1 MSQRLFF
8 RACLSK
14 LPAIMARSALL
25 NTDTED
31 LKELLSNGK
40 SYSVPPY
47 QRDYSW
53 KQEHWEDLWE
63 DLANVEA
70 NREDHYMGAIVLE
83 SGERK
88 QFRVID
94 GQQRMAT
101 LSILILAC
109 VDHLYALANEGVDAL
124 ANKERAVLLESSYL
138 GAKDPTSLRIT
149 PKLKLNANDDDFFQL
164 NLAQR
169 KAPQGG
175 VRGLRDSER
184 LLWECFQF
192 FKGKVQEKFSRTKRG
207 EEVAAFVGEIV
218 TERLVFISVRVQDQ
232 LSAYTV
238 FETLNARGL
247 ELTET
252 DLLKNYL
259 LSLADWLSKSQMEP
273 VLRQWARITARV
285 GIASF
290 PEFLRHH
297 LNSQRDYVRQK
308 QLFKT
313 IKRDVTSLDHV
324 FELLDRLERDA
335 AWFEALND
343 HAGQFWLDY
352 QGAKE
357 QVRVLNLFGVSQYTP
372 LVLAAKDVFT
382 APQDLVEVLR
392 YCATIS
398 VRFNGVSRRSTH
410 ILEEI
415 YNRAALAVRGGD
427 ATTLPTIRQALRAIY
442 IPDEEFEA
450 DFAALRLRNRG
461 TAGRRLRYILAKI
474 ERQLSGADIT
484 DEGMTATVEHILP
497 ENPSEIGWDHF
508 KPEAHERS
516 YERIGNYSLLER
528 GLNGQQ
534 AGNGSFAQK
543 QAVYAQSQ
551 YRTSKDLTRLNE
563 WTEEAIARRQAEMAL
578 VAKAVWALTF
588 A

>member
-1 MSQRLFF
+1 
-8 RACLSK
+8 
-14 LPAIMARSALL
+14 MARSALL

-31 LKELLSNGK
+31 LKEILSNGK
-40 SYSVPPY
+40 SYSAPAY

-63 DLANVEA
+63 DLISVEA
-70 NREDHYMGAIVLE
+70 SREDHYMGAIVLE

-88 QFRVID
+88 HFRVID
-94 GQQRMAT
+94 GQQRMTT

-109 VDHLYALANEGVDAL
+109 VDYLYGLDGEGVDSA
-124 ANKERAVLLESSYL
+124 ANQERANLLESSYL
-138 GAKDPTSLRIT
+138 GAKDPASLRIT

-175 VRGLRDSER
+175 LRGLRDSER
-184 LLWECFQF
+184 LLWQCFQF
-192 FKGKVQEKFSRTKRG
+192 FKGKIQEKFSTTEKG
-207 EEVAAFVGEIV
+207 EEVAAFVSEVV

-259 LSLADWLSKSQMEP
+259 LSLADRLSKSQMDP

-285 GIASF
+285 GIANF

-297 LNSQRDYVRQK
+297 LNSHREYVRQK

-313 IKRDVTSLDHV
+313 IKRDVSTLDDV
-324 FELLDRLERDA
+324 FLLLDRLEKDA

-343 HAGQFWLDY
+343 PASQFWLDY
-352 QGAKE
+352 PGAKE
-357 QVRVLNLFGVSQYTP
+357 QVRVLNLFNVSQYTP
-372 LVLAAKDVFT
+372 LMLAAKDAFS
-382 APQDLVEVLR
+382 APQDVVEILR
-392 YCATIS
+392 YCAVLS

-415 YNRAALAVRGGD
+415 YNRAALEIRRGT
-427 ATTLPTIRQALRAIY
+427 ATTLAAVRQVLRPIY

-450 DFAALRLRNRG
+450 DFVSLKLRNRSTSG
-461 TAGRRLRYILAKI
+461 KRLRYFLAKI
-474 ERQLSGADIT
+474 EKQLSGADIT
-484 DEGMTATVEHILP
+484 DVGMTATVEHILP
-497 ENPSEIGWDHF
+497 ENPGEAGWDHF
-508 KPEAHERS
+508 TAEAHERS
-516 YERIGNYSLLER
+516 YERVGNYSLLAHS
-528 GLNGQQ
+528 LNGQQ
-534 AGNGSFAQK
+534 AGNAAFAQK
-543 QAVYAQSQ
+543 QAVYTQSQ
-551 YRTSKDLTRLNE
+551 YRTSKDLSQFTE
-563 WTEEAIARRQAEMAL
+563 WTEETIAKRQADMAK
-578 VAKAVWALTF
+578 VAKAIWALSF
-588 A
+588 

>member
-1 MSQRLFF
+1 
-8 RACLSK
+8 
-14 LPAIMARSALL
+14 MARTALL

-63 DLANVEA
+63 DLMNAETNG
-70 NREDHYMGAIVLE
+70 EDHYMGSLVVE

-88 QFRVID
+88 LFRIID

-109 VDHLYALANEGVDAL
+109 VDYLYALGAEGVETI
-124 ANKERAVLLESSYL
+124 ANQERASLLESSYL
-138 GAKDPTSLRIT
+138 GSKDPTSLRIT

-164 NLAQR
+164 NIAQR
-169 KAPQGG
+169 KKPQGG
-175 VRGLRDSER
+175 VRGLRDSEK
-184 LLWECFQF
+184 LLWDCFGF
-192 FKGKVQEKFSRTKRG
+192 FSRKVQERFARRKKG
-207 EEVAAFVGEIV
+207 EEIAAFVSEVV
-218 TERLVFISVRVQDQ
+218 TERLIFISVRVQDQ

-238 FETLNARGL
+238 FQTLNARGL

-259 LSLADWLSKSQMEP
+259 LSLADRLSRSQMEP
-273 VLRQWARITARV
+273 VLRQWARITGRV

-297 LNSQRDYVRQK
+297 LNSRREYVRQK

-313 IKRDVTSLDHV
+313 IKRDVTTIDQV
-324 FELLDRLERDA
+324 FGLLDLLEKDA

-343 HAGQFWLDY
+343 FSSEFWLDY
-352 QGAKE
+352 PDAKE
-357 QVRVLNLFGVSQYTP
+357 QVRVLNLFGVSQFTP
-372 LVLAAKDVFT
+372 LVLAAKDAFVK
-382 APQDLVEVLR
+382 PGEISDILR
-392 YCATIS
+392 YCAIIS
-398 VRFNGVSRRSTH
+398 VRFNGVGRRSTH

-415 YNRAALAVRGGD
+415 YNRSALEIRRG
-427 ATTLPTIRQALRAIY
+427 ATTTLLALRQSLRAIY

-450 DFAALRLRNRG
+450 DFAALRLRNRSTSG
-461 TAGRRLRYILAKI
+461 KRLRYLLASI
-474 ERQLSGADIT
+474 ERQLSGADIS
-484 DEGMTATVEHILP
+484 DAAMEATVEHILP
-497 ENPSEIGWDHF
+497 EHPGEVGWEQF

-516 YERIGNYSLLER
+516 FERVGNYSLLER
-528 GLNGQQ
+528 ALNGQQ
-534 AGNGSFAQK
+534 AGNAPFHEKQK
-543 QAVYAQSQ
+543 AYAQSR
-551 YRTSKDLTRLNE
+551 YRTSLELTHYPE
-563 WTEEAIARRQAEMAL
+563 WTEEAIARRQAGMAKI
-578 VAKAVWALTF
+578 AKTVWALSM
-588 A
+588 

>member
-1 MSQRLFF
+1 
-8 RACLSK
+8 
-14 LPAIMARSALL
+14 MARSTLL
-25 NTDTED
+25 NTDAED

-63 DLANVEA
+63 DLATVET

-88 QFRVID
+88 QFQVID

-109 VDHLYALANEGVDAL
+109 VDYLYGLASEGVDAT
-124 ANKERAVLLESSYL
+124 ANKERATLLESSYL
-138 GAKDPTSLRIT
+138 GAKDPTTLRIT

-169 KAPQGG
+169 KPPQGG

-192 FKGKVQEKFSRTKRG
+192 FKGKVQEKFSTNKQG
-207 EEVAAFVGEIV
+207 EQVAGFVSEIV

-259 LSLADWLSKSQMEP
+259 LSLADRLSKSQMDP
-273 VLRQWARITARV
+273 LLRQWARITARV

-297 LNSQRDYVRQK
+297 LNSEREYVRQK

-313 IKRDVTSLDHV
+313 IKRDVTTLDHV
-324 FELLDRLERDA
+324 FALLDRLEKDA
-335 AWFEALND
+335 AWFEGLND
-343 HAGQFWLDY
+343 YANQFWLDY

-357 QVRVLNLFGVSQYTP
+357 QVRVLNLFNVSQYTP
-372 LVLAAKDVFT
+372 LVLAAKDAFT
-382 APQDLVEVLR
+382 ATQDLVEILR
-392 YCATIS
+392 YCALLS

-415 YNRAALAVRGGD
+415 YNRAALEVRRGT
-427 ATTLPTIRQALRAIY
+427 ATTLVAVRQALRPIY

-450 DFAALRLRNRG
+450 DFSALRLRNRG
-461 TAGRRLRYILAKI
+461 TSGKRLRYILARI
-474 ERQLSGADIT
+474 EKQLSAADIT

-497 ENPSEIGWDHF
+497 ENPGEAGWEHF
-508 KPEAHERS
+508 TVDAHERS
-516 YERIGNYSLLER
+516 YERVGNYSLLER

-534 AGNGSFAQK
+534 AGNAAFAKK
-543 QAVYAQSQ
+543 QIVYAQTQ
-551 YRTSKDLTRLNE
+551 YRTSKDLCQFTE
-563 WTEEAIARRQAEMAL
+563 WTEATIAKRQAEMAK
-578 VAKAVWALTF
+578 VARTIWALTF
-588 A
+588 

>member
-1 MSQRLFF
+1 METG
-8 RACLSK
+8 A
-14 LPAIMARSALL
+14 
-25 NTDTED
+25 
-31 LKELLSNGK
+31 
-40 SYSVPPY
+40 
-47 QRDYSW
+47 
-53 KQEHWEDLWE
+53 WEDLWE
-63 DLANVEA
+63 DLLTIEA
-70 NREDHYMGAIVLE
+70 SHEEHYMGAIVLE

-109 VDHLYALANEGVDAL
+109 VDYLYSRADKGVDAA
-124 ANKERAVLLESSYL
+124 ANKERAALLESSYL

-169 KAPQGG
+169 KPPQGG
-175 VRGLRDSER
+175 VRGLRDSEK
-184 LLWECFQF
+184 LLWDCLQF
-192 FKGKVQEKFSRTKRG
+192 FRGKIQEKFSHREKG
-207 EEVAAFVGEIV
+207 EDVAAFISETV

-259 LSLADWLSKSQMEP
+259 LSLADRLSKSQMDP
-273 VLRQWARITARV
+273 VIRQWARITARI

-297 LNSQRDYVRQK
+297 LNSQREYVRQK

-313 IKRDVTSLDHV
+313 IKRDVTTLDHV
-324 FELLDRLERDA
+324 FALLDRLEKDA

-343 HAGQFWLDY
+343 YASQFWLDY

-357 QVRVLNLFGVSQYTP
+357 HVRVLNLFNVSQYTP
-372 LVLAAKDVFT
+372 LILSAKDVFT
-382 APQDLVEVLR
+382 APRDLVEILR
-392 YCATIS
+392 YCAVLS
-398 VRFNGVSRRSTH
+398 VRFNGVGRRSTH

-415 YNRAALAVRGGD
+415 YNRAALEVRRGT
-427 ATTLPTIRQALRAIY
+427 ATTLAAVRHTLRPIY

-450 DFAALRLRNRG
+450 DFSTLRLRNRSTSG
-461 TAGRRLRYILAKI
+461 KRLRYILARI
-474 ERQLSGADIT
+474 EKQLSGTDIN
-484 DEGMTATVEHILP
+484 DEGMAATVEHILP
-497 ENPSEIGWDHF
+497 ENPGEVGWEHF
-508 KPEAHERS
+508 TVEAHERS
-516 YERIGNYSLLER
+516 YERVGNYSLLER

-534 AGNGSFAQK
+534 AGNAAFAQK
-543 QAVYAQSQ
+543 SAVYEHSHD
-551 YRTSKDLTRLNE
+551 RTSKDLAQFSD
-563 WTEEAIARRQAEMAL
+563 WTEEAITKRQADMAK
-578 VAKAVWALTF
+578 VAKTVWALPF
-588 A
+588 

>member
-1 MSQRLFF
+1 
-8 RACLSK
+8 
-14 LPAIMARSALL
+14 MARNTLL

-63 DLANVEA
+63 DLRTVEE
-70 NREDHYMGAIVLE
+70 NREDHYMGTIVLE
-83 SGERK
+83 IGERK

-109 VDHLYALANEGVDAL
+109 VDYLYHLAEDGVEATANR
-124 ANKERAVLLESSYL
+124 ERAALLESSYL
-138 GAKDPTSLRIT
+138 GAKDPSSLRIT

-169 KAPQGG
+169 KPPQGG

-184 LLWECFQF
+184 LLWGCFQF
-192 FKGKVQEKFSRTKRG
+192 FAGKIREKILTNQKGEK
-207 EEVAAFVGEIV
+207 VAAFVSEIV

-259 LSLADWLSKSQMEP
+259 LSLADRLSNSQMEP
-273 VLRQWARITARV
+273 VLRQWARITSRV
-285 GIASF
+285 GIAGF

-297 LNSQRDYVRQK
+297 LNSRRGYVRQK

-313 IKRDVTSLDHV
+313 IKQDVTTLDQV
-324 FELLDRLERDA
+324 FALLDWLERDA
-335 AWFEALND
+335 AWFEGLND
-343 HAGQFWLDY
+343 SASQFWLDY

-357 QVRVLNLFGVSQYTP
+357 QVRVLNLFKVSQYTP

-382 APQDLVEVLR
+382 APQDMVEILR
-392 YCATIS
+392 YCAVIS

-410 ILEEI
+410 QLEEI
-415 YNRAALAVRGGD
+415 YNRAAVDVREGKAATLAAVR
-427 ATTLPTIRQALRAIY
+427 LALRPIY
-442 IPDEEFEA
+442 IPDDEFEA

-461 TAGRRLRYILAKI
+461 TSGKRLRYFLAKL
-474 ERQLSGADIT
+474 EKQLSGADIS
-484 DEGMTATVEHILP
+484 DEAMTATVEHILP
-497 ENPSEIGWDHF
+497 ENPGMAGWDHF
-508 KPEAHERS
+508 TSDAHERS
-516 YERIGNYSLLER
+516 YEKVGNYSLLER

-534 AGNGSFAQK
+534 AGNAAFAQK
-543 QAVYAQSQ
+543 QPVYAQSK
-551 YRTSKDLTRLNE
+551 YHTSAKLGQFNE
-563 WTEEAIARRQAEMAL
+563 WTEETIAKRQAEMAKA
-578 VAKAVWALTF
+578 AKSIWSLTF
-588 A
+588 

>member
-1 MSQRLFF
+1 
-8 RACLSK
+8 
-14 LPAIMARSALL
+14 MARSTLL

-53 KQEHWEDLWE
+53 KEEHWEDLWE
-63 DLANVEA
+63 DLTTIEA

-109 VDHLYALANEGVDAL
+109 VDYLYGLASEGVDAT
-124 ANKERAVLLESSYL
+124 ANKERATLLESSYL
-138 GAKDPTSLRIT
+138 GAKDPSSLRIT

-169 KAPQGG
+169 KPPQGG
-175 VRGLRDSER
+175 VRGLRDSEK
-184 LLWECFQF
+184 LLWDCFLF
-192 FKGKVQEKFSRTKRG
+192 FKRKVQEKFSRRKKG
-207 EEVAAFVGEIV
+207 EEVAGFVSEIV

-259 LSLADWLSKSQMEP
+259 LSLADRLSRSQMDP

-290 PEFLRHH
+290 PDFLRHH
-297 LNSQRDYVRQK
+297 LNSHREYVRQK

-313 IKRDVTSLDHV
+313 IKRDVTTLDQA
-324 FELLDRLERDA
+324 FALLDRLEKDA
-335 AWFEALND
+335 AWFEALGD
-343 HAGQFWLDY
+343 FSSQFWLDY
-352 QGAKE
+352 QGARD
-357 QVRVLNLFGVSQYTP
+357 QVRVLNLFSVSQFTP
-372 LVLAAKDVFT
+372 LVLAAKDSFT
-382 APQDLVEVLR
+382 APQDLVEILR
-392 YCATIS
+392 YCAVVS
-398 VRFNGVSRRSTH
+398 VRFNGVGRRSTH

-415 YNRAALAVRGGD
+415 YNRAALEVRRRTATSLAAV
-427 ATTLPTIRQALRAIY
+427 RQALRPIY
-442 IPDEEFEA
+442 IPDNEFEA
-450 DFAALRLRNRG
+450 DFMALRLRNRSTSG
-461 TAGRRLRYILAKI
+461 KRLRYLLAKI
-474 ERQLSGADIT
+474 EKQLSGADIT
-484 DEGMTATVEHILP
+484 DEGMSATVEHILP
-497 ENPSEIGWDHF
+497 ENPGEADWEHF
-508 KPEAHERS
+508 RPEAHERS
-516 YERIGNYSLLER
+516 FERVGNYSLLER
-528 GLNGQQ
+528 GLNGKE
-534 AGNGSFAQK
+534 AGNAAFAQK
-543 QAVYAQSQ
+543 QSVYAQSQ
-551 YRTSKDLTRLNE
+551 YRTSKDLGRFTD
-563 WTEEAIARRQAEMAL
+563 WTEETIAKRQGELAK
-578 VAKAVWALTF
+578 VAKTIWMLPM
-588 A
+588 

>member
-1 MSQRLFF
+1 
-8 RACLSK
+8 
-14 LPAIMARSALL
+14 MARSTLL

-40 SYSVPPY
+40 SYRVPPY

-63 DLANVEA
+63 DLATVEA
-70 NREDHYMGAIVLE
+70 NHEDHYMGAIVLE

-109 VDHLYALANEGVDAL
+109 VDYLYGLASEGVDTT
-124 ANKERAVLLESSYL
+124 ANHERAALLESSYL
-138 GAKDPTSLRIT
+138 GAKDPATLRIT

-169 KAPQGG
+169 KPPQGG

-192 FKGKVQEKFSRTKRG
+192 FKGKVQGKFSRKKQG
-207 EEVAAFVGEIV
+207 EGVAGFVSEIV

-232 LSAYTV
+232 LSAYPV

-259 LSLADWLSKSQMEP
+259 LSLADRLSRSQMDP

-290 PEFLRHH
+290 PQFLRHH
-297 LNSQRDYVRQK
+297 LNSHREYVRQK
-308 QLFKT
+308 QLFKA
-313 IKRDVTSLDHV
+313 IKRDVTTLNHV
-324 FELLDRLERDA
+324 FELLDRLEKDA
-335 AWFEALND
+335 AWFEALD
-343 HAGQFWLDY
+343 DCGSQFWLDY

-357 QVRVLNLFGVSQYTP
+357 NVRVLNLFNVSQYTP

-382 APQDLVEVLR
+382 APQDVVEVLR
-392 YCATIS
+392 YCAVLS

-415 YNRAALAVRGGD
+415 YNRAALEMRRGA
-427 ATTLPTIRQALRAIY
+427 ATTLKSVRQALRPIY
-442 IPDEEFEA
+442 IPDDEFEA
-450 DFAALRLRNRG
+450 DFSALRLRNRSTSG
-461 TAGRRLRYILAKI
+461 KRLRYVLAKI

-497 ENPSEIGWDHF
+497 ENSGEAGWEHF
-508 KPEAHERS
+508 SAEAHERS
-516 YERIGNYSLLER
+516 YERVGNYSLLER

-534 AGNGSFAQK
+534 AGNAAFAQK
-543 QAVYAQSQ
+543 LTVYEQSQ
-551 YRTSKDLTRLNE
+551 YRTSKDLARFSD
-563 WTEEAIARRQAEMAL
+563 WTEETIAKRQSDMAR

-588 A
+588 

>member
-1 MSQRLFF
+1 
-8 RACLSK
+8 
-14 LPAIMARSALL
+14 MARSTLL

-63 DLANVEA
+63 DLATVEA

-109 VDHLYALANEGVDAL
+109 VDYLYGLASVGVDAT
-124 ANKERAVLLESSYL
+124 ANEERATLLESSYL

-169 KAPQGG
+169 KPPQGG

-192 FKGKVQEKFSRTKRG
+192 FKGKVQGKFSTKKKG
-207 EEVAAFVGEIV
+207 EQVAAFVSEIA

-259 LSLADWLSKSQMEP
+259 LSLADRLSKSQMDP
-273 VLRQWARITARV
+273 VLRQWARITAKV

-297 LNSQRDYVRQK
+297 LNSQREYVRQK

-313 IKRDVTSLDHV
+313 IKQDVSTLDHV
-324 FELLDRLERDA
+324 FSLLDRLEKDA
-335 AWFEALND
+335 AWSEGLND
-343 HAGQFWLDY
+343 FASQFWLDY

-357 QVRVLNLFGVSQYTP
+357 QVRVLNLFNVSQYTP
-372 LVLAAKDVFT
+372 LVLAAKDAFT
-382 APQDLVEVLR
+382 APQDLVEILR
-392 YCATIS
+392 YCALLS

-415 YNRAALAVRGGD
+415 YNRAALEVRRGS
-427 ATTLPTIRQALRAIY
+427 ATTLVAVRQALRPIY

-450 DFAALRLRNRG
+450 DFAALRLRNRSTSG
-461 TAGRRLRYILAKI
+461 KRLRYILARI
-474 ERQLSGADIT
+474 EKQLSGADIT

-497 ENPSEIGWDHF
+497 ENPGEVGWEHF
-508 KPEAHERS
+508 TVEAHERS
-516 YERIGNYSLLER
+516 YERVGNYSLLER

-534 AGNGSFAQK
+534 AGNAAFAQK
-543 QAVYAQSQ
+543 QTVYAQLQ
-551 YRTSKDLTRLNE
+551 YRTSKDLDQFTD
-563 WTEEAIARRQAEMAL
+563 WTEETIAKRQADMAK
-578 VAKAVWALTF
+578 VAKAIWVLTF
-588 A
+588 

>member
-1 MSQRLFF
+1 
-8 RACLSK
+8 
-14 LPAIMARSALL
+14 MARSTLL

-40 SYSVPPY
+40 NYSVPPY

-53 KQEHWEDLWE
+53 KDEHWEDLWE
-63 DLANVEA
+63 DLMNVEA
-70 NREDHYMGAIVLE
+70 NHEDHYMGALVLE

-88 QFRVID
+88 QFRIID

-109 VDHLYALANEGVDAL
+109 VDYLYALAGEGVDPV
-124 ANKERAVLLESSYL
+124 ANKERAMLLESSYL

-164 NLAQR
+164 NVAQR

-184 LLWECFQF
+184 LLWNCFQF
-192 FKGKVQEKFSRTKRG
+192 FRRKVFDKFGQKKKGED
-207 EEVAAFVGEIV
+207 VAAFVSEIV

-259 LSLADWLSKSQMEP
+259 LSLADRLSKSQMEP

-290 PEFLRHH
+290 PDFLRHH
-297 LNSQRDYVRQK
+297 LNSQREYVRQK

-313 IKRDVTSLDHV
+313 IKRDITTLDHV
-324 FELLDRLERDA
+324 FALLDRLEANA

-343 HAGQFWLDY
+343 FSSEFWLDY
-352 QGAKE
+352 QGARE
-357 QVRVLNLFGVSQYTP
+357 HVRVLNLFNVSQFTP
-372 LVLAAKDVFT
+372 LVLSAKDIFT
-382 APQDLVEVLR
+382 TPKDLVEILR
-392 YCATIS
+392 YCAVIS
-398 VRFNGVSRRSTH
+398 VRFNGVGRRSTH

-415 YNRAALAVRGGD
+415 YNRAALEVGRGT
-427 ATTLPTIRQALRAIY
+427 ATTLAAVRQTLRPIY
-442 IPDEEFEA
+442 ISDEEFEA
-450 DFAALRLRNRG
+450 DFSALRLRNRSTSG
-461 TAGRRLRYILAKI
+461 KRLRYLLARI
-474 ERQLSGADIT
+474 EKQLSGVDIS
-484 DEGMTATVEHILP
+484 DVAMTATTEHILP
-497 ENPSEIGWDHF
+497 ENPSEVGWEHF
-508 KPEAHERS
+508 SAESHERS
-516 YERIGNYSLLER
+516 YERVGNYSLLER
-528 GLNGQQ
+528 VLNGQH
-534 AGNGSFAQK
+534 AGNAAFAQK
-543 QAVYAQSQ
+543 QIAYAKSQ
-551 YRTSKDLTRLNE
+551 YQTSRELGKYSD
-563 WTEEAIARRQAEMAL
+563 WTEDAIAQRQIEMAK
-578 VAKAVWALTF
+578 VAKAIWTLAN
-588 A
+588 

>member
-1 MSQRLFF
+1 
-8 RACLSK
+8 
-14 LPAIMARSALL
+14 MARSTLL
-25 NTDTED
+25 NTDIED
-31 LKELLSNGK
+31 LKEILSNGK
-40 SYSVPPY
+40 SYRVPPY

-53 KQEHWEDLWE
+53 KKEHWEDLWE
-63 DLANVEA
+63 DLETVEA
-70 NREDHYMGAIVLE
+70 SREDHYMGAIVLE
-83 SGERK
+83 GAERK

-109 VDHLYALANEGVDAL
+109 VDHLYGLAGQGVDAT
-124 ANKERAVLLESSYL
+124 ANKVRATLLESSYL
-138 GAKDPTSLRIT
+138 GAKDPSSLRIT

-169 KAPQGG
+169 KSPQGG

-192 FKGKVQEKFSRTKRG
+192 FKGKVQEKFSLKNKG
-207 EEVAAFVGEIV
+207 ELVATFVSEIV

-259 LSLADWLSKSQMEP
+259 LSLADRLSRSQMDP
-273 VLRQWARITARV
+273 MLRQWARITARV

-297 LNSQRDYVRQK
+297 LNSHRGYVRQK

-313 IKRDVTSLDHV
+313 LKRDVTSLEHV
-324 FELLDRLERDA
+324 FDLLDRLEKDA
-335 AWFEALND
+335 AWFEGLND
-343 HAGQFWLDY
+343 YASPFWLDY
-352 QGAKE
+352 PGARE
-357 QVRVLNLFGVSQYTP
+357 HVRVLNLFNVSQYTP
-372 LVLAAKDVFT
+372 LVLAAKDAFS
-382 APQDLVEVLR
+382 APQELVEILR
-392 YCATIS
+392 YCAVLS

-415 YNRAALAVRGGD
+415 YNRAALEVRCGTASTLLAV
-427 ATTLPTIRQALRAIY
+427 RQALRPIY
-442 IPDEEFEA
+442 IPDDEFES
-450 DFAALRLRNRG
+450 DFAALRLRNRS
-461 TAGRRLRYILAKI
+461 TSSKRLRYILAKI
-474 ERQLSGADIT
+474 EKQLSGVDIT

-497 ENPSEIGWDHF
+497 ENPGEVGWEHF
-508 KPEAHERS
+508 TPEAHERS

-528 GLNGQQ
+528 HLNGQQ
-534 AGNGSFAQK
+534 AGNAAFEPK
-543 QAVYAQSQ
+543 QTVYAQSQ
-551 YRTSKDLTRLNE
+551 YRTSKDLSQFTD
-563 WTEEAIARRQAEMAL
+563 WTEETIARRQADTAK

-588 A
+588 

>member
-1 MSQRLFF
+1 
-8 RACLSK
+8 
-14 LPAIMARSALL
+14 MARSTLL

-40 SYSVPPY
+40 NYSVPPY

-63 DLANVEA
+63 DLLNIEDSK
-70 NREDHYMGAIVLE
+70 EDHYMGALVLE

-88 QFRVID
+88 QFRIID

-101 LSILILAC
+101 LSILMLAC
-109 VDHLYALANEGVDAL
+109 IDYLYVLASEGVDAV
-124 ANKERAVLLESSYL
+124 ANKERAGLLESSYL

-169 KAPQGG
+169 KPPQGG
-175 VRGLRDSER
+175 IRGLRDSEK
-184 LLWECFQF
+184 LLWDCFLF
-192 FKGKVQEKFSRTKRG
+192 FKRKIQEKFSLHKKG
-207 EEVAAFVGEIV
+207 EFVTNFVSEVV

-259 LSLADWLSKSQMEP
+259 LSLADRLSRSQMEP

-297 LNSQRDYVRQK
+297 LNSRREYVRQK

-313 IKRDVTSLDHV
+313 IKRDVTTLDQV
-324 FELLDRLERDA
+324 FSLLDQLEKDA
-335 AWFEALND
+335 AWYEALND
-343 HAGQFWLDY
+343 FSSTFWLDY
-352 QGAKE
+352 QGASE
-357 QVRVLNLFGVSQYTP
+357 QVRVLNLFSVSQFTP
-372 LVLAAKDVFT
+372 LVLAAKETFT
-382 APQDLVEVLR
+382 TPNDLVDILR
-392 YCATIS
+392 YCAVLS
-398 VRFNGVSRRSTH
+398 VRFNGVGRRSTH
-410 ILEEI
+410 ILEEV
-415 YNRAALAVRGGD
+415 YNRAALEIRRGSATSLAAV
-427 ATTLPTIRQALRAIY
+427 RQALRPIY

-450 DFAALRLRNRG
+450 DFSALRLRNRG
-461 TAGRRLRYILAKI
+461 TSGKRLRYILARI
-474 ERQLSGADIT
+474 EKQLSGSDIS
-484 DEGMTATVEHILP
+484 DAAMAATVEHILP
-497 ENPSEIGWDHF
+497 ENPNELGWEHF
-508 KPEAHERS
+508 LADAHERS
-516 YERIGNYSLLER
+516 YERVGNYSLLER

-534 AGNGSFAQK
+534 AGNAAFSEKQK
-543 QAVYAQSQ
+543 VYRQSQ
-551 YRTSKDLTRLNE
+551 YQTSKELTQYAD
-563 WTEEAIARRQAEMAL
+563 WTEEVIAKRQADMAR
-578 VAKAVWALTF
+578 VAKAIWAL
-588 A
+588 AY

>member
-1 MSQRLFF
+1 
-8 RACLSK
+8 
-14 LPAIMARSALL
+14 MARNTLL
-25 NTDTED
+25 DTDTED

-63 DLANVEA
+63 DLRTVEE
-70 NREDHYMGAIVLE
+70 NREDHYMGTIVLE
-83 SGERK
+83 IGERK

-109 VDHLYALANEGVDAL
+109 VDYLHRLANEGVDAA
-124 ANKERAVLLESSYL
+124 ANQERATLLESSYL
-138 GAKDPTSLRIT
+138 GAKDPSSLRIT

-184 LLWECFQF
+184 LLWGCFQF
-192 FKGKVQEKFSRTKRG
+192 FSGKVREKFSATRKG
-207 EEVAAFVGEIV
+207 EAVAAFVSEIV

-259 LSLADWLSKSQMEP
+259 LSLADRLSKSQMEP
-273 VLRQWARITARV
+273 VLRQWARITGRV

-297 LNSQRDYVRQK
+297 LNSERGYVRQK

-313 IKRDVTSLDHV
+313 IKKDVTQLVQV
-324 FELLDRLERDA
+324 FPLLDRLEKDA

-343 HAGQFWLDY
+343 PANEFWLDY
-352 QGAKE
+352 QGARE
-357 QVRVLNLFGVSQYTP
+357 HVRVLNLFNVSQYTP
-372 LVLAAKDVFT
+372 LVIAAKDVFT
-382 APQDLVEVLR
+382 APQDVVEILR
-392 YCATIS
+392 YCAVVS
-398 VRFNGVSRRSTH
+398 VRFNGIGKRSTH
-410 ILEEI
+410 SLEEV
-415 YNRAALAVRGGD
+415 YNKAALDVRQGRASTLAAVRAALR
-427 ATTLPTIRQALRAIY
+427 PIY
-442 IPDEEFEA
+442 IPDEEFEG
-450 DFAALRLRNRG
+450 DFASIRLKNRSTSG
-461 TAGRRLRYILAKI
+461 KRLRYILAKI
-474 ERQLSGADIT
+474 ERQLSGADIS
-484 DEGMTATVEHILP
+484 DEGMTATIEHILP
-497 ENPSEIGWDHF
+497 ENPGESGWEHF
-508 KPEAHERS
+508 SADAHERS
-516 YERIGNYSLLER
+516 YERVGNYSLLER
-528 GLNGQQ
+528 SLNGQH
-534 AGNGSFAQK
+534 AGNADFASK
-543 QAVYAQSQ
+543 QAVYARSQ
-551 YRTSKDLTRLNE
+551 YKTSKDLAGFAD
-563 WTEEAIARRQAEMAL
+563 WTEEAIAKRQADMAK
-578 VAKAVWALTF
+578 VAKTVWAMNT
-588 A
+588 

>member
-1 MSQRLFF
+1 
-8 RACLSK
+8 
-14 LPAIMARSALL
+14 MARSALL

-31 LKELLSNGK
+31 LKELLGNGK

-63 DLANVEA
+63 DLAEVEA
-70 NREDHYMGAIVLE
+70 HQEDHYMGAIVLE
-83 SGERK
+83 TGERK

-109 VDHLYALANEGVDAL
+109 VDYLYGLAIDGVDAI
-124 ANKERAVLLESSYL
+124 ANKERATLLESSYL

-169 KAPQGG
+169 KPPQGG

-184 LLWECFQF
+184 LLWECFLF
-192 FKGKVQEKFSRTKRG
+192 FKGKVRARFSTHGKG
-207 EEVAAFVGEIV
+207 EQVAAFVSEIV

-259 LSLADWLSKSQMEP
+259 LSLADRLSKSQLDP
-273 VLRQWARITARV
+273 VLRQWGRITARV

-297 LNSQRDYVRQK
+297 LNSQREYVRQK
-308 QLFKT
+308 QLYKT
-313 IKRDVTSLDHV
+313 IKREVTTLDHV
-324 FELLDRLERDA
+324 FALLDRLEKDA
-335 AWFEALND
+335 AWFEGLND
-343 HAGQFWLDY
+343 SASQFWLDY

-357 QVRVLNLFGVSQYTP
+357 EVRVLNLFNVSQYTP

-382 APQDLVEVLR
+382 APHDLVTILR
-392 YCATIS
+392 YCALLS

-415 YNRAALAVRGGD
+415 YNRVALEIRLGKASTLLAVRQG
-427 ATTLPTIRQALRAIY
+427 LRPIY
-442 IPDEEFEA
+442 IPDDEFEA
-450 DFAALRLRNRG
+450 DFAALKLRNRSTSG
-461 TAGRRLRYILAKI
+461 KRLRYILAKI
-474 ERQLSGADIT
+474 ERQLSGADLT
-484 DEGMTATVEHILP
+484 DDGMTATVEHILP
-497 ENPSEIGWDHF
+497 ENPGESGWEHF
-508 KPEAHERS
+508 SADAHDRS
-516 YERIGNYSLLER
+516 YERVGNYSLLER
-528 GLNGQQ
+528 GLNGRL
-534 AGNGSFAQK
+534 AGNAGFVLK
-543 QAVYAQSQ
+543 QSVFEQSKYQ
-551 YRTSKDLTRLNE
+551 TSLSLGQFTD
-563 WTEEAIARRQAEMAL
+563 WTEETIARRQADMAK
-578 VAKAVWALTF
+578 VAKAIWAMPS
-588 A
+588 

>member
-1 MSQRLFF
+1 
-8 RACLSK
+8 
-14 LPAIMARSALL
+14 MARSTLL

-53 KQEHWEDLWE
+53 KQEQWEDLWE
-63 DLANVEA
+63 DLANVDA

-83 SGERK
+83 SVERK
-88 QFRVID
+88 HFRVID
-94 GQQRMAT
+94 GQQRLTT

-109 VDHLYALANEGVDAL
+109 VDYLEALAHEGVDAA
-124 ANKERAVLLESSYL
+124 ANRERASLLESSYL
-138 GAKDPTSLRIT
+138 GAKDPASLRIT
-149 PKLKLNANDDDFFQL
+149 PKLQLNANDDDFFQL

-184 LLWECFQF
+184 LLWQCFQF
-192 FKGKVQEKFSRTKRG
+192 FKGKIQAKFSNEKRG
-207 EEVAAFVGEIV
+207 ERVAAFVSEIV

-259 LSLADWLSKSQMEP
+259 LSLADRLSKSQMDP

-297 LNSQRDYVRQK
+297 LNSHREYVRQK

-313 IKRDVTSLDHV
+313 IKRDVTTLDQV
-324 FELLDRLERDA
+324 FALLDRLEKDA
-335 AWFEALND
+335 AWFEGLND
-343 HAGQFWLDY
+343 DASQFWLDY

-357 QVRVLNLFGVSQYTP
+357 QVRVLNLFNVSQYTP
-372 LVLAAKDVFT
+372 LVFAVKDAFNS
-382 APQDLVEVLR
+382 PQDVVEVLR
-392 YCATIS
+392 YCAVLS
-398 VRFNGVSRRSTH
+398 VRFNGVSKRSTH
-410 ILEEI
+410 ILEET
-415 YNRAALAVRGGD
+415 YNRAALEVRRGTAQTLAAV
-427 ATTLPTIRQALRAIY
+427 RQALRPIY
-442 IPDEEFEA
+442 IPDNEFEA
-450 DFAALRLRNRG
+450 DFAALRLRNRSTSG
-461 TAGRRLRYILAKI
+461 KRLRYMLAKL
-474 ERQLSGADIT
+474 EKQLSGADIT

-497 ENPSEIGWDHF
+497 ENPGEDGWEHF
-508 KPEAHERS
+508 TAEAHERS

-528 GLNGQQ
+528 SLNGQQ
-534 AGNGSFAQK
+534 ACNAAFSQK
-543 QAVYAQSQ
+543 QAVYSQSQ
-551 YRTSKDLTRLNE
+551 YRTAQELSQFGD
-563 WTEEAIARRQAEMAL
+563 WTEDAIAKRQADLAK
-578 VAKAVWALTF
+578 VAKTIWGMTF
-588 A
+588 

>member
-1 MSQRLFF
+1 
-8 RACLSK
+8 
-14 LPAIMARSALL
+14 MARSTLL

-53 KQEHWEDLWE
+53 KQEQWEDLWE
-63 DLANVEA
+63 DLANVDA

-83 SGERK
+83 SVERK
-88 QFRVID
+88 HFQVID
-94 GQQRMAT
+94 GQQRLTT

-109 VDHLYALANEGVDAL
+109 VDYLEALAHEGVDAA
-124 ANKERAVLLESSYL
+124 ANRERASLLESSYL
-138 GAKDPTSLRIT
+138 GAKDPASLRIT
-149 PKLKLNANDDDFFQL
+149 PKLQLNANDDDFFQL

-184 LLWECFQF
+184 LLWQCFQF
-192 FKGKVQEKFSRTKRG
+192 FKGKIQAKFSNEKRG
-207 EEVAAFVGEIV
+207 ERVAAFVSEIV

-259 LSLADWLSKSQMEP
+259 LSLADRLSKSQMDP

-297 LNSQRDYVRQK
+297 LNSHREYVRQK

-313 IKRDVTSLDHV
+313 IKRDVTTLDQV
-324 FELLDRLERDA
+324 FALLDRLEKDA
-335 AWFEALND
+335 AWFEGLND
-343 HAGQFWLDY
+343 DASQFWLDY

-357 QVRVLNLFGVSQYTP
+357 QVRVLNLFNVSQYTP
-372 LVLAAKDVFT
+372 LVFAVKDAFNS
-382 APQDLVEVLR
+382 PQDVVEVLR
-392 YCATIS
+392 YCAVLS
-398 VRFNGVSRRSTH
+398 VRFNGVSKRSTH
-410 ILEEI
+410 ILEET
-415 YNRAALAVRGGD
+415 YNRAALEVRRGTAQTLAAV
-427 ATTLPTIRQALRAIY
+427 RQALRPIY
-442 IPDEEFEA
+442 IPDNEFEA
-450 DFAALRLRNRG
+450 DFAALRLRNRSTSG
-461 TAGRRLRYILAKI
+461 KRLRYMLAKL
-474 ERQLSGADIT
+474 EKQLSGADIT

-497 ENPSEIGWDHF
+497 ENPGEDGWEHF
-508 KPEAHERS
+508 TAEAHERS

-528 GLNGQQ
+528 SLNGQQ
-534 AGNGSFAQK
+534 ACNAAFSQK
-543 QAVYAQSQ
+543 QAVYSQSQ
-551 YRTSKDLTRLNE
+551 YRTAQELSQFGD
-563 WTEEAIARRQAEMAL
+563 WTEDAIAKRQADLAK
-578 VAKAVWALTF
+578 VAKTIWGMTF
-588 A
+588 

>member
-1 MSQRLFF
+1 
-8 RACLSK
+8 
-14 LPAIMARSALL
+14 MASSTLL

-53 KQEHWEDLWE
+53 KQEHWEDLWD
-63 DLANVEA
+63 DLMTIEA
-70 NREDHYMGAIVLE
+70 SREDHYMGAIVLE

-109 VDHLYALANEGVDAL
+109 VDYLYGLAAEGVDAA
-124 ANKERAVLLESSYL
+124 ANKERAALLESSYL

-149 PKLKLNANDDDFFQL
+149 AKLKLNANDDDFFQL

-169 KAPQGG
+169 KPPQGG
-175 VRGLRDSER
+175 VRGLRDSEK
-184 LLWECFQF
+184 LLWDCFQF
-192 FKGKVQEKFSRTKRG
+192 FRGKIQEKFSRRQQG
-207 EEVAAFVGEIV
+207 EEVAGFVSEVV

-259 LSLADWLSKSQMEP
+259 LSLADRLSKSQMDP
-273 VLRQWARITARV
+273 VIRQWARITARI

-297 LNSQRDYVRQK
+297 LNSQREYVRQK

-313 IKRDVTSLDHV
+313 IKRDVTTLDHV
-324 FELLDRLERDA
+324 FALLDRLEKDA
-335 AWFEALND
+335 AYFEALND
-343 HAGQFWLDY
+343 YASQFWLDF

-357 QVRVLNLFGVSQYTP
+357 HVRVLNLFNVSQYTP
-372 LVLAAKDVFT
+372 LVLASKDVFT
-382 APQDLVEVLR
+382 APQDLVEILR
-392 YCATIS
+392 YCAVLS
-398 VRFNGVSRRSTH
+398 VRFNGVGRRSTH

-415 YNRAALAVRGGD
+415 YNRAALEIRRGS
-427 ATTLPTIRQALRAIY
+427 ATTLAGVRQALRPIY
-442 IPDEEFEA
+442 IPDDEFEA
-450 DFAALRLRNRG
+450 DFSALRLRNRSTSG
-461 TAGRRLRYILAKI
+461 KRLRYLMAKI
-474 ERQLSGADIT
+474 EKQLSGADIT

-497 ENPSEIGWDHF
+497 ENPGEVGWEHF
-508 KPEAHERS
+508 TAEAHERS
-516 YERIGNYSLLER
+516 YERLGNYSLLER

-534 AGNGSFAQK
+534 AGNAPFAQK
-543 QAVYAQSQ
+543 QAAYAQSQ
-551 YRTSKDLTRLNE
+551 YRTSKDLALFTD
-563 WTEEAIARRQAEMAL
+563 WTEETIARRQADIAK
-578 VAKAVWALTF
+578 VAKTVWALPI
-588 A
+588 

>member
-1 MSQRLFF
+1 
-8 RACLSK
+8 
-14 LPAIMARSALL
+14 MARSALL
-25 NTDTED
+25 STDTED
-31 LKELLSNGK
+31 LKEFLGNGK

-63 DLANVEA
+63 DLATVEA
-70 NREDHYMGAIVLE
+70 SGEDHYMGAIVLE

-88 QFRVID
+88 HFRVID
-94 GQQRMAT
+94 GQQRTAT

-109 VDHLYALANEGVDAL
+109 VDYLYGLASEGVDEK
-124 ANKERAVLLESSYL
+124 ANKERATLLESSYL
-138 GAKDPTSLRIT
+138 GAKDPASLRIT

-175 VRGLRDSER
+175 LRSLRDSER

-192 FKGKVQEKFSRTKRG
+192 FKGKVQEKFSTNKRG
-207 EEVAAFVGEIV
+207 EQVAAFVSEV
-218 TERLVFISVRVQDQ
+218 VAERLVFISVRVQDQ

-259 LSLADWLSKSQMEP
+259 LSLADRLSKSQMDP
-273 VLRQWARITARV
+273 VLRQWARITARA
-285 GIASF
+285 GIARF

-297 LNSQRDYVRQK
+297 LNSHREYVRQK

-313 IKRDVTSLDHV
+313 IKRDVTTLDHV
-324 FELLDRLERDA
+324 FALLDRLEKDA
-335 AWFEALND
+335 AWFEYLND
-343 HAGQFWLDY
+343 CASPFWLDY
-352 QGAKE
+352 PGAKE

-372 LVLAAKDVFT
+372 LLLAAKDEFS
-382 APQDLVEVLR
+382 APKDVVEILR
-392 YCATIS
+392 YCAVLS

-410 ILEEI
+410 LLEEI
-415 YNRAALAVRGGD
+415 YNRAALEVRRGT
-427 ATTLPTIRQALRAIY
+427 ATTLAAVRQALRPIY
-442 IPDEEFEA
+442 IPDEEFES
-450 DFAALRLRNRG
+450 DFGALRLRNRG
-461 TAGRRLRYILAKI
+461 NSGRRLRYILARI
-474 ERQLSGADIT
+474 ERQLSGLDVT
-484 DEGMTATVEHILP
+484 DEGLAATVEHILP
-497 ENPSEIGWDHF
+497 ENPGEDGWEHF
-508 KPEAHERS
+508 TSEAHERS
-516 YERIGNYSLLER
+516 YERVGNYSLLER

-534 AGNGSFAQK
+534 AGNAAFAQK

-551 YRTSKDLTRLNE
+551 YRTSTGLCE
-563 WTEEAIARRQAEMAL
+563 FAGWSEETIAKRQAGMAR
-578 VAKAVWALTF
+578 VAKAIWALPF
-588 A
+588 

>member
-1 MSQRLFF
+1 
-8 RACLSK
+8 
-14 LPAIMARSALL
+14 MARNTLL

-63 DLANVEA
+63 DLRTVEE
-70 NREDHYMGAIVLE
+70 NREDHYMGTIVLE
-83 SGERK
+83 IGERK

-109 VDHLYALANEGVDAL
+109 VDYLYHLAEDGVEATANR
-124 ANKERAVLLESSYL
+124 ERAALLESSYL
-138 GAKDPTSLRIT
+138 GAKDPSNLRIT

-169 KAPQGG
+169 KPPQGG

-184 LLWECFQF
+184 LLWGCFHF
-192 FKGKVQEKFSRTKRG
+192 FAGKIREKFLTNQKG
-207 EEVAAFVGEIV
+207 EKVAAFVSEIV

-259 LSLADWLSKSQMEP
+259 LSLADRLSKSQMEP
-273 VLRQWARITARV
+273 VLRQWARITSRV
-285 GIASF
+285 GIAGF

-297 LNSQRDYVRQK
+297 LNSRRGYVRQK

-313 IKRDVTSLDHV
+313 IKQDVTTLDQV
-324 FELLDRLERDA
+324 FALLDWLERDA
-335 AWFEALND
+335 AWFEGLND
-343 HAGQFWLDY
+343 SASQFWLDY

-357 QVRVLNLFGVSQYTP
+357 QVRVLNLFKVSQYTP
-372 LVLAAKDVFT
+372 LVLAAKDGFT
-382 APQDLVEVLR
+382 APQDMVEILR
-392 YCATIS
+392 YCAVIS

-410 ILEEI
+410 QLEEI
-415 YNRAALAVRGGD
+415 YNRAAVDVREGKAATLAAVR
-427 ATTLPTIRQALRAIY
+427 LALRPIY
-442 IPDEEFEA
+442 IPDDEFEA

-461 TAGRRLRYILAKI
+461 TSGKRLRYFLAKL
-474 ERQLSGADIT
+474 EKQLSGADIS
-484 DEGMTATVEHILP
+484 DEAMTATVEHILP
-497 ENPSEIGWDHF
+497 ENPSKAGWDHF
-508 KPEAHERS
+508 TSDAHERS
-516 YERIGNYSLLER
+516 YEKVGNYSLLER

-534 AGNGSFAQK
+534 AGNAAFAQK
-543 QAVYAQSQ
+543 QPVYAQSK
-551 YRTSKDLTRLNE
+551 YHTSAKLGQFNE
-563 WTEEAIARRQAEMAL
+563 WTEETIAKRQAEMAKA
-578 VAKAVWALTF
+578 AKSIWSLTF
-588 A
+588 

>member
-1 MSQRLFF
+1 
-8 RACLSK
+8 
-14 LPAIMARSALL
+14 MARSTLL

-63 DLANVEA
+63 DLATVEA

-109 VDHLYALANEGVDAL
+109 VDYLYGLASEGVDAIS
-124 ANKERAVLLESSYL
+124 NKERATLLESSYL

-169 KAPQGG
+169 KPPQGG

-184 LLWECFQF
+184 LLWACFQF
-192 FKGKVQEKFSRTKRG
+192 FKGKVQEKFSTKKNG
-207 EEVAAFVGEIV
+207 EQVAAFVSEIV

-259 LSLADWLSKSQMEP
+259 LSLADRLSKSQMDP

-297 LNSQRDYVRQK
+297 LNSQREYVRQK

-313 IKRDVTSLDHV
+313 IKRDVTTLDHV
-324 FELLDRLERDA
+324 FALLDRLENDA
-335 AWFEALND
+335 AWFEGLND
-343 HAGQFWLDY
+343 HASQFWLDY

-357 QVRVLNLFGVSQYTP
+357 HVRVLNLFNVSQYTP
-372 LVLAAKDVFT
+372 LVFAAKDAFT
-382 APQDLVEVLR
+382 APQDVVEILR
-392 YCATIS
+392 YCALLS

-415 YNRAALAVRGGD
+415 YNRAALEVRRGTARTLLAV
-427 ATTLPTIRQALRAIY
+427 RQALRPIY
-442 IPDEEFEA
+442 IPDDEFEA
-450 DFAALRLRNRG
+450 DFAALRLRNRSTSG
-461 TAGRRLRYILAKI
+461 KRLRYILAKI
-474 ERQLSGADIT
+474 EKQLSGADIT

-497 ENPSEIGWDHF
+497 ENPGESGWEHF
-508 KPEAHERS
+508 TADAHERS
-516 YERIGNYSLLER
+516 CERVGNYSLLER

-534 AGNGSFAQK
+534 AGNAAFAQK
-543 QAVYAQSQ
+543 QTMYAQSQ
-551 YRTSKDLTRLNE
+551 YRTSKDLAQFTD
-563 WTEEAIARRQAEMAL
+563 WTEETISKRQADMAK
-578 VAKAVWALTF
+578 VAKAIWALTF
-588 A
+588 